1 MSAIV
6 SNDFSSMITNS
17 RNLTIVLGLLFLLI
31 IVLALWVLSI
41 YNNQK
46 KLAASI
52 LQSNIRQVL

>member
-6 SNDFSSMITNS
+6 SNDFTKMITDR
-17 RNLTIVLGLLFLLI
+17 RNLTMILGLLFLLI

-46 KLAASI
+46 KLAATI
-52 LQSNIRQVL
+52 LATSRT